1 MIFLSNFE
9 RLFGDINMV
18 QPAFTIILRDF
29 NVRSKSWWSD
39 DLTTMEG
46 SKLDSLTAIYGFHQV
61 ISKLTHILSNS
72 LSCIDLIFTN

>member
-46 SKLDSLTAIYGFHQV
+46 SKLDSLTAIYGFHQL
-61 ISKLTHILSNS
+61 ISNSNSNSNS
-72 LSCIDLIFTN
+72 LSCIDLTFTN